1 MRGSD
6 EEQASPGPGP
16 GVFNWEQ
23 FQNSFFGGA
32 GWKQAMN
39 DYGTGSIPWLD
50 RYVKSILGDTVPG
63 APVVTNQ
70 PAQPFAAKTSSFT
83 YNVFETHR
91 SLIVRIRLSSDTNPR
106 MVRLVASPAEIR
118 VTGLP
123 EGEDKTVR
131 LPMPVRIDGAKALCK
146 KQIIEITLQK
156 DEMPPVKEI
165 PLRFMEGE

>member
-1 MRGSD
+1 MGGSD
-6 EEQASPGPGP
+6 EEASPGQGP

-32 GWKQAMN
+32 GWKQVIN
-39 DYGTGSIPWLD
+39 ENGTGSIPWLD
-50 RYVKSILGDTVPG
+50 RYVKSILVDTAPG
-63 APVVTNQ
+63 ASAVPSQPV
-70 PAQPFAAKTSSFT
+70 QPFTSKTSSFT

-91 SLIVRIRLSSDTNPR
+91 SLIVRIRLSSETNPR
-106 MVRLVASPAEIR
+106 TVRIVASTTEVK

-123 EGEDKTVR
+123 DGEDKTVK

-146 KQIIEITLQK
+146 KQIIEITLPK
-156 DEMPPVKEI
+156 DELPPVKEI